1 VNIVV
6 IQGHPDPAGGRFG
19 HALADA
25 YAEGARAGGHEVRR
39 LDIARL
45 DFPVLRTR
53 ADWESGEPPAAI
65 RAAQE
70 TIAWAGHLA
79 IVFPLWLGDMPALV
93 KAFFEQLMRPD
104 FAIRASTGPS
114 LWDKLLEGRSARV
127 VVTMG
132 MPALFYRVVYRAHS
146 VKSLERNILN
156 FCGIAPVRTSLI
168 GTIEGAQASRE
179 RWIARMRKLGK
190 DAK

>member
-1 VNIVV
+1 MPTPRAR
-6 IQGHPDPAGGRFG
+6 GRAGTRSAASTSPGWTSRCC
-19 HALADA
+19 
-25 YAEGARAGGHEVRR
+25 ARA
-39 LDIARL
+39 
-45 DFPVLRTR
+45 RTGSR
-53 ADWESGEPPAAI
+53 AS